1 MVSVTTMTGTTLA
14 AIRDFT
20 IADNPSSFLAV
31 SEGNSY
37 FTMAGRPG
45 VIVYRRTGRF
55 FVQFGG
61 PFAPLESYREL
72 LRGFVE
78 FAEEQGVTIVGVQL
92 QRADAEIYTEFGF
105 TVNQIGASWA
115 RGLGDFSLH
124 GTRFMRLRNKVSRSF
139 RAGLTVVE
147 TDDESWFPKL
157 REIDEVW
164 LRSKGEHA
172 KPLEYLVGQYGDG
185 MQPNRRMFVGLID
198 GAPVGYISYS
208 PVFGSRAGWMHDLSR
223 RQPSRVPGIMEAINV
238 TAIEKFRSE
247 GVAWLH
253 FGFTPFSGLNPE
265 YELAGHDPGFRQLMG
280 LLWEH
285 GEEVYPAQTQLA
297 YKDKWAPDLT
307 IPEYVGF
314 QHGASIAGFAHIF
327 RAAGAF

>member
-1 MVSVTTMTGTTLA
+1 MVNAVTAAEPALA

-37 FTMAGRPG
+37 FTLPGRPG
-45 VIVYRRTGRF
+45 VIVYRPTGRF
-55 FVQFGG
+55 LVQFGG
-61 PFAPLESYREL
+61 PFAPPDSYREL
-72 LRGFVE
+72 LRAFLE
-78 FAEEQGVTIVGVQL
+78 FAEERGVTVVGVQL
-92 QRADAEIYTEFGF
+92 QRADAEIYAEFGF

-115 RGLGDFSLH
+115 RSLGDFSLH
-124 GTRFMRLRNKVSRSF
+124 GTRFMQLRNKVSRSF

-147 TDDESWFPKL
+147 TADESWFPKL

-164 LRSKGEHA
+164 LRGKGEHA
-172 KPLEYLVGQYGDG
+172 KPLEYLVGQYGDH
-185 MQPNRRMFVGLID
+185 MQPHRRMFIGMID

-238 TAIEKFRSE
+238 TAIERFRSE

-253 FGFTPFSGLNPE
+253 FGFTPFSGLHAE
-265 YELAGHDPGFRQLMG
+265 YELPCHDPGFRLLMG

-285 GEEVYPAQTQLA
+285 GEAVYPAQTQLA

-314 QHGASIAGFAHIF
+314 QRAASVAGFTHIF
-327 RAAGAF
+327 RAAGAL